1 MTTTIKDAASS
12 AVERAGDVL
21 ETATERAGEGASGAM
36 ETARER
42 ARDQVGR
49 RTTQAGEQALGTAGD
64 MRSISEELRRQG
76 KDGPA
81 RLAERGADQV
91 ERAGTYLRDA
101 DADALLSDIER
112 FGRQRPWAIAA
123 AGLAIG
129 IVAGRALKASS
140 SRRYSQGGAI
150 QGRGSDDVTRPAG
163 AGVPDPA
170 RPAGLGGR

>member
-1 MTTTIKDAASS
+1 MTTTIKDATSS
-12 AVERAGDVL
+12 AVERAGDAL
-21 ETATERAGEGASGAM
+21 GTAKERAGESAGGAM
-36 ETARER
+36 GTARAR
-42 ARDQVGR
+42 AREQVDQR
-49 RTTQAGEQALGTAGD
+49 STQAGERALGTAGD
-64 MRSISEELRRQG
+64 IRSISEELRKQG

-81 RLAERGADQV
+81 RVAERGADQV

-101 DADALLSDIER
+101 DADALLGDIER

-140 SRRYSQGGAI
+140 GRRYSQGGTV
-150 QGRGSDDVTRPAG
+150 QGRGPDQVTRPAG
-163 AGVPDPA
+163 AGVPDPY